1 MPSLSVFFVF
11 SIFRGLPLPNLLHSR
26 PFSHQS
32 HLLFLS
38 LVHLFAVTSLLHQ
51 SSLSSPSSFILIISF
66 IHWYLA
72 IYPLLSLLPLHP
84 SCSSSSP
91 YTSFFAVGLIFPYLF
106 LFPSL
111 PTLQPPFSPSLPSS
125 SLIPL
130 FFLLLL
136 LFFHGHVATD
146 NSSIVSPVLS
156 SVSSLHPLLF
166 PQIYL
171 FSHPWSR
178 EL

>member
-32 HLLFLS
+32 HLLFLF

-91 YTSFFAVGLIFPYLF
+91 YTSFFAVGLIFPYL
-106 LFPSL
+106 
-111 PTLQPPFSPSLPSS
+111 SS
-125 SLIPL
+125 S
-130 FFLLLL
+130 FLLSPLSNLL
-136 LFFHGHVATD
+136 
-146 NSSIVSPVLS
+146 SPPLCLLPLS
-156 SVSSLHPLLF
+156 SLSSSSYSSSSSMGMWQQTIVPL
-166 PQIYL
+166 
-171 FSHPWSR
+171 
-178 EL
+178 